1 MSASQYLSR
10 LSAETAKAAV
20 ASVASVAARRL
31 ANPAQA
37 AKLENIDPLTPAAA
51 DLRSMVG
58 PEMGVDELVEAIEP
72 GAGHWWTRGAFHDVS
87 TAAVQTLARVAPPPV
102 HRAFLTIVQAEDFR
116 DQTVMFGFHGVK
128 LEEAGESGET
138 RIYGADAGISDSA
151 TGRVVNYAAAVA
163 VYRSQI
169 INDKR
174 IQFLSRI
181 GESLLA
187 SSYRKEAELIY
198 GTLEDNPNL
207 SDGAP
212 WFDASNTASSG
223 SVLQGLIDG
232 FERFASQTLPD
243 GSMMNA
249 QPSVLVVPPGWH
261 IRASDVIADILL
273 NVGRLTVIK
282 SGSVA
287 NGYLFASPAECPV
300 YGLLG
305 FQPGAVPEIRVQ
317 RRPRSGFLTDM
328 ELMVKTNHPIAP
340 LPLSRLGVVKIEVT
354 E

>member
-1 MSASQYLSR
+1 MSASQYLTH
-10 LSAETAKAAV
+10 LSPETAKAAV
-20 ASVASVAARRL
+20 ASVAARLL
-31 ANPAQA
+31 ANPTQG
-37 AKLENIDPLTPAAA
+37 AKLENVDPLTPAAA

-58 PEMGVDELVEAIEP
+58 PGMGIDELVEAIEP
-72 GAGHWWTRGAFHDVS
+72 GAGHWWTRAAFHDIS
-87 TAAVQTLARVAPPPV
+87 TAAVQTLARVATPPV
-102 HRAFLTIVQAEDFR
+102 HRAILAVVQAEDFR

-128 LEEAGESGET
+128 LEEAGEAGET

-163 VYRSQI
+163 IYRSQI

-174 IQFLSRI
+174 IQFLARI

-187 SSYRKEAELIY
+187 SSYRKEAELVY

-207 SDGAP
+207 SDGGP
-212 WFDASNTASSG
+212 WFDASNTASAG

-232 FERFASQTLPD
+232 FELLASQTLPD
-243 GSMMNA
+243 GGMMNA
-249 QPSVLVVPPGWH
+249 QPAVLVIPPGWS
-261 IRASDVIADILL
+261 IKASDVIADILL

-282 SGSVA
+282 SGSVSA
-287 NGYLFASPAECPV
+287 GYLFASPAECPA
-300 YGLLG
+300 YGLLA
-305 FQPGAVPEIRVQ
+305 FQPDGIPEIRVQ

-328 ELMVKTNHPIAP
+328 ELMVKANHPIAP

>member
-1 MSASQYLSR
+1 MSAAKYLTR
-10 LSAETAKAAV
+10 LSPDTAKSA
-20 ASVASVAARRL
+20 VASVAARLL
-31 ANPAQA
+31 ANPTQA

-58 PEMGVDELVEAIEP
+58 PGMGIDELVQALEP
-72 GAGHWWTRGAFHDVS
+72 GAGHWWTRAAFHDIS
-87 TAAVQTLARVAPPPV
+87 TAAVQTLARVATPPV
-102 HRAFLTIVQAEDFR
+102 HRAFLTTVQAEDFR

-128 LEEAGESGET
+128 LEEAGEAGET

-163 VYRSQI
+163 IYRSQI

-174 IQFLSRI
+174 IQFLGRI

-187 SSYRKEAELIY
+187 SSYRKEAELVY

-207 SDGAP
+207 SDGSP
-212 WFDASNTASSG
+212 WFDESNTASAP

-232 FERFASQTLPD
+232 FELLASQTLPD

-249 QPSVLVVPPGWH
+249 QPTVLVIPPGWS

-273 NVGRLTVIK
+273 NVGRLSVIK
-282 SGSVA
+282 SGSVSA
-287 NGYLFASPAECPV
+287 GYLFASPDECPA

-305 FQPGAVPEIRVQ
+305 FQPGAVPEIRVA
-317 RRPRSGFLTDM
+317 RRPRSGFITDM
-328 ELMVKTNHPIAP
+328 ELMVKANHPIAP
-340 LPLSRLGVVKIEVT
+340 LPLSRRGVVKIEVAS
-354 E
+354 